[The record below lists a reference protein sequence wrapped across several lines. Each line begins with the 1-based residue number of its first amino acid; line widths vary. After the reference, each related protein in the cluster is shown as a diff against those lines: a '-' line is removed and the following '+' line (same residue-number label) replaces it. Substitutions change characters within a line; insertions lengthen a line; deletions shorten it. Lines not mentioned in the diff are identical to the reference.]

1 MIDGIPVALLNG
13 VGVVA
18 LLAVLYWLLATGRL
32 VTRREVDS
40 VQTTHARELTDVRAD
55 RDIWRDNFLDQKGLM
70 SHVLEGQETTNKLL
84 RAIPHV
90 EDQGT

>member
-40 VQTTHARELTDVRAD
+40 VQTAHARELTDVRAD
-55 RDIWRDNFLDQKGLM
+55 RDVWRDNFLDQKGLM